1 MDGSSDSVESPHFL
15 CPESYS
21 YGSISSPTF
30 SMFPD
35 DSEALLQ
42 ATDRLVSNCHFSLNP
57 PEEICVPENAQ
68 GLELVYH
75 RDEM

>member
-30 SMFPD
+30 SIFTD
-35 DSEALLQ
+35 
-42 ATDRLVSNCHFSLNP
+42 DRLVSNCHVSCSP
-57 PEEICVPENAQ
+57 PEEICVPENTQ

>member
-35 DSEALLQ
+35 DSEALLLAADRSQ
-42 ATDRLVSNCHFSLNP
+42 ELTAKATLTADRKSV
-57 PEEICVPENAQ
+57 V
-68 GLELVYH
+68 
-75 RDEM
+75 

>member
-35 DSEALLQ
+35 DSEALLLAADR
-42 ATDRLVSNCHFSLNP
+42 ATLSSSSSSLTY
-57 PEEICVPENAQ
+57 CA
-68 GLELVYH
+68 
-75 RDEM
+75 